1 MKTFRSV
8 MTHLVVWEESPL
20 WSTSEH
26 PVGWSEQELEG
37 DCPTSLRGAFSRA
50 SGTVGFVSSRL
61 EGVNCFKIA
70 GRLGY
75 WVGCIYVS
83 ICQR

>member
-1 MKTFRSV
+1 
-8 MTHLVVWEESPL
+8 MTHLVVSEESPL
-20 WSTSEH
+20 WTTSEH
-26 PVGWSEQELEG
+26 PTGCSKQELDG
-37 DCPTSLRGAFSRA
+37 GCPASLRGAFSGA
-50 SGTVGFVSSRL
+50 FGTVGFVSSRL

-83 ICQR
+83 ICQL